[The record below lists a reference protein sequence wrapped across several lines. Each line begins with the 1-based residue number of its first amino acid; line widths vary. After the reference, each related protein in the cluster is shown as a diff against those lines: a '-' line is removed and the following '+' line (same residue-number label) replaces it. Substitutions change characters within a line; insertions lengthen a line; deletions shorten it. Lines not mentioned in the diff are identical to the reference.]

1 VSGVL
6 ARMREAR
13 VIRPELMDT
22 DVRDY
27 AEFEECL
34 RQLEGLNRATFAYHP
49 TLDWLERTLERV
61 GKDRVVSILDVGCGH
76 GDMLRRIQRWGEAR
90 GRRFRMT
97 GVDLS
102 PLARRAAEKATAPGL
117 PIEFE
122 TGNVFD
128 IEDDL
133 RFDIVLSAIFTHHL
147 DDDGVVD
154 FLRWMER
161 HALLG
166 WFINDLHRHAVPY
179 LFLKTLFGI
188 GRFNRLVRHDG
199 PVSVGRAFKRGDWER
214 LLAAAGF
221 PPAAVEIGWH
231 VPFRWGVGRVK

>member
-1 VSGVL
+1 
-6 ARMREAR
+6 MRDAR

-34 RQLEGLNRATFAYHP
+34 RQLEGLNRATFAYQP
-49 TLDWLERTLERV
+49 TLHWLGRMLESV
-61 GKDRVVSILDVGCGH
+61 GKERVVSILDVGCGH

-97 GVDLS
+97 GIDLS
-102 PLARRAAEKATAPGL
+102 PLARRAAEKATAAGL

-122 TGNVFD
+122 TGDVFAVA
-128 IEDDL
+128 EDR
-133 RFDIVLSAIFTHHL
+133 RFDVVLSAIFAHHL
-147 DDDGVVD
+147 DDDGVVR

-161 HALLG
+161 RAVLG

-188 GRFNRLVRHDG
+188 GRFNRLVEHDG
-199 PVSVGRAFKRGDWER
+199 PVSVGRAFKREDWER
-214 LLAAAGF
+214 LIAAAGL
-221 PPAAVEIGWH
+221 PPDAVEIRWRI
-231 VPFRWGVGRVK
+231 PFRWGIGQ